1 MYAVVVNI
9 AVAELSTK
17 KTFQST
23 EKETLMTLILF
34 FLYVLSF
41 FLVFVASSAR
51 FPKKKVKK
59 FKCLT

>member
-34 FLYVLSF
+34 FSLRFILFSRFCCF
-41 FLVFVASSAR
+41 FDKISQ
-51 FPKKKVKK
+51 KEG
-59 FKCLT
+59 